1 MLVLIPRSS
10 ESRLAPWI
18 KADSS
23 KPNKKLMK
31 VIIHLYTP
39 LIDAMALL
47 IEKVLADGETR
58 ERLLDHSVLN
68 DFFFEEKL
76 KERRI

>member
-1 MLVLIPRSS
+1 M
-10 ESRLAPWI
+10 
-18 KADSS
+18 KS
-23 KPNKKLMK
+23 KQDAHEN
-31 VIIHLYTP
+31 
-39 LIDAMALL
+39 AMAML
-47 IEKVLADGETR
+47 IEKVLSDPDTR